1 MTLPS
6 VTSRSHRGAKGA
18 AIGVLTAA
26 LSAGLGSATALAE
39 PSSTAP
45 ATPTATSDSGVPQ
58 FKSADEVL
66 LFIEQEYNVGA
77 GGGQLSN
84 LIKSVWKLRS
94 QGFKPSKANVAE
106 ITDALNYRPN
116 QKPLIEALS
125 NTLGYQQK
133 IKAQTELLQQ
143 AQAAQNNNAVMG
155 AGQMPSD
162 GNPNIPGQ

>member
-1 MTLPS
+1 MTVHS

-26 LSAGLGSATALAE
+26 LIAGLGSATALAD

-45 ATPTATSDSGVPQ
+45 ATPTAQSDSGVPQ
-58 FKSADEVL
+58 FKSADELL
-66 LFIEQEYNVGA
+66 LFIDQEYDQGA

-84 LIKSVWKLRS
+84 LIKSVMKLRS
-94 QGFKPSKANVAE
+94 QGFKPSKTNVAA
-106 ITDALNYRPN
+106 IMDALNYRPN
-116 QKPLIEALS
+116 QKPLIQALS
-125 NTLGYQQK
+125 DTLGYQQK
-133 IKAQTELLQQ
+133 IKAQTEMLQQ

-162 GNPNIPGQ
+162 GSPSIPGQ